1 MSIIK
6 ASIVEVEVQEQS
18 AADAGAKYMVVVRYE
33 PIGKEQ
39 SDILQII
46 LTNQKPIIKQTLDL
60 GDKVVEIMNTNSPK
74 TRYVITPNKIK
85 NYLMPGFLPDR
96 MIDRMIGKML
106 GLIKLII

>member
-33 PIGKEQ
+33 PDGKQQ

-46 LTNQKPIIKQTLDL
+46 LTNQKPIIKQTMDL
-60 GDKVVEIMNTNSPK
+60 GDRVVEKNVATTTKPK
-74 TRYVITPNKIK
+74 NITTPEE
-85 NYLMPGFLPDR
+85 L
-96 MIDRMIGKML
+96 L
-106 GLIKLII
+106 GLEGHE

>member
-33 PIGKEQ
+33 PDGKQQ

-46 LTNQKPIIKQTLDL
+46 LTNQKPIIKQTMDL
-60 GDKVVEIMNTNSPK
+60 GDRVVEKIVATTTKPK
-74 TRYVITPNKIK
+74 DIATPEQ
-85 NYLMPGFLPDR
+85 L
-96 MIDRMIGKML
+96 L
-106 GLIKLII
+106 GLEDSHE

>member
-18 AADAGAKYMVVVRYE
+18 APDAGAKYMVVVRYE

-39 SDILQII
+39 SDILKII

-60 GDKVVEIMNTNSPK
+60 GDKVVEKVVATTTKPK
-74 TRYVITPNKIK
+74 DITTPEQ
-85 NYLMPGFLPDR
+85 L
-96 MIDRMIGKML
+96 L
-106 GLIKLII
+106 GLEDSHE

>member
-33 PIGKEQ
+33 PDGKQQ

-46 LTNQKPIIKQTLDL
+46 LTNQKPIIKQTMDL
-60 GDKVVEIMNTNSPK
+60 GDRVVEKNVATTTKPN
-74 TRYVITPNKIK
+74 ITTPEE
-85 NYLMPGFLPDR
+85 L
-96 MIDRMIGKML
+96 L
-106 GLIKLII
+106 GLEGHE

>member
-33 PIGKEQ
+33 PDGKQQ

-46 LTNQKPIIKQTLDL
+46 LTNQKPIIKQTMDL
-60 GDKVVEIMNTNSPK
+60 GDRVVEKNVATTTKPK
-74 TRYVITPNKIK
+74 NITTPEE
-85 NYLMPGFLPDR
+85 L
-96 MIDRMIGKML
+96 L
-106 GLIKLII
+106 GLEGHD